1 MASFRTARALA
12 FAAALPLAF
21 SVLGGVAQADNGG
34 FANDGSNVSVAT
46 ITGSGSGVGGSN
58 FGNSSTTQQVV
69 TGPGASNQS
78 NTAGINGIGFTVIDQ
93 DNVAVNFSPL
103 W

>member
-1 MASFRTARALA
+1 MTSFRTARALA
-12 FAAALPLAF
+12 FAAALPLTF

-34 FANDGSNVSVAT
+34 FANEESNVSVAT
-46 ITGSGSGVGGSN
+46 ITGSGVGGSN
-58 FGNSSTTQQVV
+58 FGNSSTTQQVA

-78 NTAGINGIGFTVIDQ
+78 NTAGVNGLGFTVIDQ
-93 DNVAVNFSPL
+93 DNVAVDFSPL